1 MDGKLIPFLALTLLL
16 AVSGCAQQ
24 PAPNQ
29 HAPHYQPAIGNVCT
43 PPGPC

>member
-1 MDGKLIPFLALTLLL
+1 MVRKLIPFLALLL
-16 AVSGCAQQ
+16 AASGCAQQ

-29 HAPHYQPAIGNVCT
+29 HPHYQPPIGEPCL